1 MANPDDRYDPLPSLP
16 ELPRWLW
23 RRMGRKARIASAL
36 TILAVAAAAAAA
48 IPGLREAEREAGAR
62 TQRERA
68 EQRAALAQRLRAEQR
83 PVAGRSSVRDPAAD
97 HRRAG
102 HAPSEGA
109 ADDRRARRAP
119 SEGTAGR
126 LAARARIM
134 RDLSAAIGIDA
145 RARVERGDLDGPIRR
160 VACEPFPRGLDS
172 SGAESDLDRRRGRY
186 SCVAVTAAF
195 ERTRDNP
202 GGVIGH
208 LYRARVDFVTG
219 RYSFCKIAGR
229 PGPERES
236 PVAVPR
242 ACGGA

>member
-1 MANPDDRYDPLPSLP
+1 VANPGDRYEPLPSLP

-36 TILAVAAAAAAA
+36 TVLAIAAAAAAA
-48 IPGLREAEREAGAR
+48 IPGLRESQREADAR
-62 TQRERA
+62 IQRERA
-68 EQRAALAQRLRAEQR
+68 EQRAELVERLRAEQR
-83 PVAGRSSVRDPAAD
+83 PVAGRASARDPA
-97 HRRAG
+97 RA
-102 HAPSEGA
+102 A
-109 ADDRRARRAP
+109 ADDRRAGRDSPDSA
-119 SEGTAGR
+119 AGR
-126 LAARARIM
+126 LAARARVM
-134 RDLSAAIGIDA
+134 GDLSAAIGVDA

-160 VACEPFPRGLDS
+160 VACEPYPRGLSS
-172 SGAESDLDRRRGRY
+172 SGAEEDLDRRRGRY

-208 LYRARVDFVTG
+208 LYRARVDFATG
-219 RYSFCKIAGR
+219 RYGFCKIAGR

-242 ACGGA
+242 ACGGP

>member
-1 MANPDDRYDPLPSLP
+1 VANRSDRYEPLPSLP

-23 RRMGRKARIASAL
+23 RRMGRKARIASAITL
-36 TILAVAAAAAAA
+36 LAVAAAAAAA
-48 IPGLREAEREAGAR
+48 IPGLREAQREAGAR

-68 EQRAALAQRLRAEQR
+68 EQRAALVQRLRAEQR
-83 PVAGRSSVRDPAAD
+83 PVAGR
-97 HRRAG
+97 
-102 HAPSEGA
+102 APSEGA
-109 ADDRRARRAP
+109 
-119 SEGTAGR
+119 AGR
-126 LAARARIM
+126 LAARARIVG
-134 RDLSAAIGIDA
+134 DLSAAIGVDA

-172 SGAESDLDRRRGRY
+172 SGAETDLDRRRGRY

-208 LYRARVDFVTG
+208 LYRARVDFATG

-229 PGPERES
+229 PGPERDS

>member
-1 MANPDDRYDPLPSLP
+1 MANPSDRYDPLPSLP

-23 RRMGRKARIASAL
+23 RRMGRKARIASAITL
-36 TILAVAAAAAAA
+36 LAVAAAAAAA
-48 IPGLREAEREAGAR
+48 VPGLREAQREAGAR

-83 PVAGRSSVRDPAAD
+83 PVAGRSSVRDPA
-97 HRRAG
+97 
-102 HAPSEGA
+102 
-109 ADDRRARRAP
+109 
-119 SEGTAGR
+119 TAV
-126 LAARARIM
+126 ARARIVG
-134 RDLSAAIGIDA
+134 DLSAAIGIDA

-208 LYRARVDFVTG
+208 LYRARVDFATG

-229 PGPERES
+229 PGPERDS

-242 ACGGA
+242 ACGGG